1 MANKTNVWTYIE
13 WNKDLITDLILP
25 FPSVAFLA
33 LETSVMK
40 FKAAQKWRKED
51 KFLQAPE
58 VFY

>member
-1 MANKTNVWTYIE
+1 MYIE
-13 WNKDLITDLILP
+13 RNKDLITDLILP

-33 LETSVMK
+33 LEMSVMK